1 MGALHSTFGYM
12 KKIEVILILVLSV
25 FLTSCHKTGVK
36 YTDMRTAPTAT
47 ISNDV
52 VTISLPSSFLGS
64 NTWVQA
70 KSRFEGQTLRVS
82 GYRTTSEPEVDHE
95 YVFKLPDSV
104 SSQTVTVIWI
114 DPDGSRVPVPTT
126 K

>member
-1 MGALHSTFGYM
+1 MHI
-12 KKIEVILILVLSV
+12 KWIEVILILAFSV
-25 FLTSCHKTGVK
+25 ILTGCHKTGVK

-47 ISNDV
+47 ISKDV
-52 VTISLPSSFLGS
+52 VTVALPSSFLGS

-70 KSRFEGQTLRVS
+70 KSRFEGQTLCVS

-95 YVFKLPDSV
+95 YVVKLPDSV

>member
-1 MGALHSTFGYM
+1 MHM
-12 KKIEVILILVLSV
+12 KRLEVILIMALSV
-25 FLTSCHKTGVK
+25 FLTGCHKTAVK

-47 ISNDV
+47 ISNGM

-70 KSRFEGQTLRVS
+70 KSRFEGQTLCVS

-95 YVFKLPDSV
+95 YVVKLPASV
-104 SSQTVTVIWI
+104 SPQSLAVIWI